1 MNAMNVKGR
10 VKEPLLCVKRK
21 EYVCVCSEEKV
32 SFELIIR
39 RSDYFFTAHSHNG
52 NNSHRRKQK
61 IVRLQFFFPFI
72 ANDTKSTKNKP
83 TIGQMNEQPPT
94 IFHRK
99 EILIKIYYRKQL

>member
-61 IVRLQFFFPFI
+61 IVRLQFFSLLLRMTQK
-72 ANDTKSTKNKP
+72 A
-83 TIGQMNEQPPT
+83 
-94 IFHRK
+94 RK
-99 EILIKIYYRKQL
+99 TNQRSGK